1 MIAADRYWPEVWVPL
16 CLGIW
21 SAAIVLAPGGA
32 ARLAIALPVL
42 LMAIGWWSILQPGR
56 WLMLFF
62 ATALLTPPLPLP
74 GGDSGVH
81 LAPFVALLG
90 FVAAA
95 IRMPDWRSAA
105 SRLNAA
111 FGGFLAVLFFSS
123 CIAML
128 YSGGPIAAGS
138 MTRVLLF
145 SLSVFVFW
153 HAACGPDDPARNP
166 FGLTRFLFF
175 AAVIAAL
182 FGCADFYF
190 QFPAPAGFEEQFVWL
205 DEGVV
210 RRAQGLFYEASTFG
224 NFCAFFLVMILV
236 ALWRPRE
243 HAPVPR
249 FALAIGGIVF
259 SAALILSYSR
269 ASLLNIAVACIAL
282 ALLRRV
288 RIARTA
294 LFAGIAVVIAVFVV
308 RTALPSFSAS
318 YWSRVAGSLQYF
330 WSSPDGV
337 LSGRVTNWRFLLDF
351 LVREPW
357 HVLFGIGYKT
367 LPYSRFAGAAVIADN
382 TYLSLLVETGVIG
395 LVSFVALNV
404 AMIRGALRAAS
415 SSGPRAVFFGEWF
428 LCFWAG
434 ETVQMFAGDLIT
446 YWRVLPV
453 YFWVLGT
460 AIRQAKRNA

>member
-1 MIAADRYWPEVWVPL
+1 
-16 CLGIW
+16 
-21 SAAIVLAPGGA
+21 
-32 ARLAIALPVL
+32 
-42 LMAIGWWSILQPGR
+42 
-56 WLMLFF
+56 
-62 ATALLTPPLPLP
+62 
-74 GGDSGVH
+74 
-81 LAPFVALLG
+81 
-90 FVAAA
+90 
-95 IRMPDWRSAA
+95 
-105 SRLNAA
+105 
-111 FGGFLAVLFFSS
+111 
-123 CIAML
+123 
-128 YSGGPIAAGS
+128 
-138 MTRVLLF
+138 
-145 SLSVFVFW
+145 
-153 HAACGPDDPARNP
+153 
-166 FGLTRFLFF
+166 
-175 AAVIAAL
+175 
-182 FGCADFYF
+182 
-190 QFPAPAGFEEQFVWL
+190 
-205 DEGVV
+205 
-210 RRAQGLFYEASTFG
+210 
-224 NFCAFFLVMILV
+224 MILV

-249 FALAIGGIVF
+249 FALAIGGVVF

>member
-1 MIAADRYWPEVWVPL
+1 MTAVNRYRPQVWVPL
-16 CLGIW
+16 SLGIW
-21 SAAIVLAPGGA
+21 SAAIVLAPGGT

-42 LMAIGWWSILQPGR
+42 LVAIGWWSILHPGR

-62 ATALLTPPLPLP
+62 ATALLTPPLPLA

-81 LAPFVALLG
+81 LAPFVAILG
-90 FVAAA
+90 LVAAA
-95 IRMPDWRSAA
+95 IRMPEWRSGP
-105 SRLNAA
+105 SQPIAA
-111 FGGFLAVLFFSS
+111 FGAFLAALFFSS
-123 CIAML
+123 GIAML
-128 YSGGPIAAGS
+128 YSGGLVAAGS
-138 MTRVLLF
+138 LTRVILF

-153 HAACGPDDPARNP
+153 YAACGPDDPARNP
-166 FGLTRFLFF
+166 FGLSRFLFF
-175 AAVIAAL
+175 TAVIAAL

-224 NFCAFFLVMILV
+224 NFCAFFLVMIFV
-236 ALWRPRE
+236 ALWRPRDQ
-243 HAPVPR
+243 APVSR
-249 FALAIGGIVF
+249 VALATGGIVF

-269 ASLLNIAVACIAL
+269 ASLLNIAVACVVL
-282 ALLRRV
+282 ALFRRV

-294 LFAGIAVVIAVFVV
+294 MFAGVAAVVVILVI

-318 YWSRVAGSLQYF
+318 YWSRIAGSLQYF

-337 LSGRVTNWRFLLDF
+337 LSGRVTNWKFLLDF
-351 LVREPW
+351 LAREPW
-357 HVLFGIGYKT
+357 HLFVGIGYKT

-395 LVSFVALNV
+395 LVTFIALNV
-404 AMIRGALRAAS
+404 AMIRCALRAVRS
-415 SSGPRAVFFGEWF
+415 PGPRAAFFGEWF

-434 ETVQMFAGDLIT
+434 ETVQMFSGDLIT

-460 AIRQAKRNA
+460 AIRHAERNA